1 MKKII
6 LIAFAMI
13 ITLYELYS
21 QSYSIEGIV
30 IDKETDK
37 PLKSAS
43 VSVHRKRDSLI
54 IKGDVTDK
62 DGKFKIE
69 NIEQKNVYLKINF
82 VGYRPYYKD
91 LKFESE
97 TKINLGKLYL
107 ESEVVQMKSVQVVG
121 DMVRAEIKQD
131 TTEFNAKA
139 IKTQPNAEAEELIKK
154 IPGVQVDR
162 QTGSIKAQ
170 GEEVKEVLVNGRQY
184 FGDDPMMAMRNLP
197 ADVIER
203 VQIFDKMSDQAQFS
217 GFDDGSRYKAMNL
230 VTKGGVLVFGK
241 LYGGY
246 GYEDKY
252 TAGGNVNLM
261 TPTSRLSIIGMSNNI
276 NQLNFNFQ
284 DILGIFGSGGG
295 SSGRGPGL
303 SNQVR
308 QRIFSTGSQF
318 LRPPAGGGPFGS
330 LADFFVGNLNGLTT
344 THALGANYTDIF
356 AEKLQLNLSYFLN
369 YTDNENDE
377 DLWRRYFLVTDTNYL
392 YNQTTMNNTKNLN
405 HRINGRIEWN
415 LDSNS
420 RLIIRPNGSFQSA
433 DSRYLLQGQSLNL
446 NQQINNQ
453 DSRTNSDYGGYN
465 FSNETTFLHR
475 FDKNGRTLSLSIR
488 NQFNKNDGNYY
499 LDSYY
504 NELIQQLSDTLNQYN
519 KSLRNGFTHRGEFTY
534 TEPLDTNMQLSLTY
548 EPSIS
553 NDLEDKALYRLNVA
567 DNDYNIIDS
576 SLSNYSL
583 AETFS
588 QRFGVGYR
596 LTSTFVDFNINL
608 NYQITNFTNEKQKI
622 FPYTIEK
629 NYYNWIPR
637 TFFNFKLSD
646 KSSIRAHFSIWT
658 QTPSVTQLSPVVNNS
673 NPLQITTGNP
683 NLNQSVTYN
692 FFTRYFGIF
701 NNNRSNFFIMF
712 NFSKT
717 VDYISNIT
725 FFAKNDTIINNYFV
739 IKGTQVSIPQ
749 NFGSSYTARSFT
761 TLSVPVDLIKSTLNL
776 NGGFSYTEAPGKIN
790 DIENLSKTY
799 TYNLGFDL
807 NSNISPDIDFSVGSS
822 LLYNLMRN
830 KVRNTF
836 NGEYYN
842 LISYARINWTFWKS
856 FFVSFDLNHRYSTG
870 YSAGYNQDLFITNV
884 TLGNRAVYKNNFDVR
899 LQVFDLLDQT
909 KSISR
914 NITDAYFEDINSLVL
929 RRYGMLSVTYYLR
942 PFN

>member
-1 MKKII
+1 MKKIL
-6 LIAFAMI
+6 LIAFA
-13 ITLYELYS
+13 ITIVYTNLFS
-21 QSYSIEGIV
+21 QNYSIEGIV
-30 IDKETDK
+30 IDKQNDK

-43 VSVHRKRDSLI
+43 VSVHRKRDSLLL
-54 IKGDVTDK
+54 KGEVTDK

-69 NIEQKNVYLKINF
+69 GIEHKNIYLKINF
-82 VGYRPYYKD
+82 VGYKPFYKD
-91 LKFESE
+91 IKFETE
-97 TKINLGKLYL
+97 ERINLGKLVL
-107 ESEVVQMKSVQVVG
+107 EPDVVQMKSVQVVG

-131 TTEFNAKA
+131 TTEFNTKA

-162 QTGSIKAQ
+162 QTGSVKAQ
-170 GEEVKEVLVNGRQY
+170 GEDVKEVLVNGRQY

-197 ADVIER
+197 ADVIDR
-203 VQIFDKMSDQAQFS
+203 VQIFDKMSEQAQFS

-230 VTKGGVLVFGK
+230 ITKSGMLVFGK

-246 GYEDKY
+246 GYQDKY
-252 TAGGNVNLM
+252 TAGGNVNWM
-261 TPTSRLSIIGMSNNI
+261 TSTSRLSIIGMSNNV

-284 DILGIFGSGGG
+284 DILGIFGSGG
-295 SSGRGPGL
+295 SSSRSHGP

-308 QRIFSTGSQF
+308 QRIFSSGSQF
-318 LRPPAGGGPFGS
+318 FRPPAGGGPFGS

-344 THALGANYTDIF
+344 THAIGANYTDIF
-356 AEKLQLNLSYFLN
+356 AEKLQVNLSYFLN

-377 DLWRRYFLVTDTNYL
+377 DLWRRYFLETDTNYL
-392 YNQTTMNNTKNLN
+392 YNQTTLNNTKNLN

-420 RLIIRPNGSFQSA
+420 RLIIRPNGSIQSA
-433 DSRYLLQGQSLNL
+433 DSRYSLLGQSITNVDQLLNS
-446 NQQINNQ
+446 Q

-475 FDKNGRTLSLSIR
+475 FDKKGRTLSLSIR
-488 NQFNKNDGNYY
+488 NQFNKNDGDYF

-504 NELIQQLSDTLNQYN
+504 NELLQQFSDTLNQYN
-519 KSLRNGFTHRGEFTY
+519 KSLRNGATHRGEFTY
-534 TEPLDTNMQLSLTY
+534 TEPIDTNMQISLSY

-553 NDLEDKALYRLNVA
+553 NDKEDRSLFQFNPIDKE
-567 DNDYNIIDS
+567 YNIIDS

-583 AETFS
+583 AQTIS
-588 QRFGVGYR
+588 QRVGLGYR

-629 NYYNWIPR
+629 NYYNWLPR
-637 TFFNFKLSD
+637 AFFNFKISD
-646 KSSIRAHFSIWT
+646 KSSIRAHFSVSS

-673 NPLQITTGNP
+673 NPLQITAGNP
-683 NLNQSVTYN
+683 NLNQSITYN

-712 NFSKT
+712 NLSKT
-717 VDYISNIT
+717 EDYISNIT
-725 FFAKNDTIINNYFV
+725 FFASKDTIINNYNV

-749 NFGSSYTARSFT
+749 NFGSSYSARSFT

-776 NGGFSYTEAPGKIN
+776 NGGFSYTEAPGQIN
-790 DIENLSKTY
+790 GVDNLSKTY
-799 TYNLGFDL
+799 TYNIGFDL
-807 NSNISPDIDFSVGSS
+807 NSNISPEIDFSVGTST
-822 LLYNLMRN
+822 LYNVMRN
-830 KVRNTF
+830 NVRNTF

-842 LISYARINWTFWKS
+842 IISYARINWTFWKS
-856 FFVSFDLNHRYSTG
+856 FFVSLDLNHRYSTG
-870 YSAGYNQDLFITNV
+870 YSTGYNQDLFITNL
-884 TLGNRAVYKNNFDVR
+884 TIGNRTIYNNNFDVR
-899 LQVFDLLDQT
+899 LQVFDLFDQT

-942 PFN
+942 PF

>member
-1 MKKII
+1 MKKLILTAFAII
-6 LIAFAMI
+6 LAFAD
-13 ITLYELYS
+13 LFS
-21 QSYSIEGIV
+21 QNYSIEGIV
-30 IDKETDK
+30 IDKQTDK

-43 VSVHRKRDSLI
+43 VSVHRKRDSLLL
-54 IKGDVTDK
+54 KGDVTDK
-62 DGKFKIE
+62 DGKFKIDKIE
-69 NIEQKNVYLKINF
+69 HKNIYIKINF
-82 VGYRPYYKD
+82 VGYKPFYKD
-91 LKFESE
+91 VKFENE
-97 TKINLGKLYL
+97 EKINLGKIYL
-107 ESEVVQMKSVQVVG
+107 ESDVVQMKSIQVIG
-121 DMVRAEIKQD
+121 DMVRAEIKND
-131 TTEFNAKA
+131 TTEFNTKA
-139 IKTQPNAEAEELIKK
+139 IKTQPNADAEELVKK

-230 VTKGGVLVFGK
+230 ITKGGVLVFGK

-252 TAGGNVNLM
+252 TGGGNVNWM
-261 TPTSRLSIIGMSNNI
+261 TSTSRLSIIGMSNNI

-295 SSGRGPGL
+295 GSRSHGP

-318 LRPPAGGGPFGS
+318 LRPPSGGGPFGS

-344 THALGANYTDIF
+344 THALGANYTDVF
-356 AEKLQLNLSYFLN
+356 AEKLQLNISYFLN
-369 YTDNENDE
+369 FTDNENDE
-377 DLWRRYFLVTDTNYL
+377 DLWRRYFLRTDTNFL
-392 YNQTTMNNTKNLN
+392 YNQITLNNTKNLN

-433 DSRYLLQGQSLNL
+433 DSRYSLQGQNITNF
-446 NQQINNQ
+446 NQQLNNQ
-453 DSRTNSDYGGYN
+453 NSRTNSDYGGYN

-475 FDKNGRTLSLSIR
+475 FDKRGRTLSLSIR

-504 NELIQQLSDTLNQYN
+504 NELVQQFSDTLNQYN
-519 KSLRNGFTHRGEFTY
+519 KSLRNGYTHRGEFTY
-534 TEPLDTNMQLSLTY
+534 TEPLDTNMQISLTY

-553 NDLEDKALYRLNVA
+553 NDKEDKALYKFNQM
-567 DNDYNIIDS
+567 DKDYNIIDS

-583 AETFS
+583 TQTIA
-588 QRFGVGYR
+588 QRVGFGYR

-629 NYYNWIPR
+629 NYYNWLPR
-637 TFFNFKLSD
+637 AFFNFKLSD
-646 KSSIRAHFSIWT
+646 KSSIRAHFSVWT

-683 NLNQSVTYN
+683 NLNQSLTYN

-701 NNNRSNFFIMF
+701 NNNRSNFFLML
-712 NFSKT
+712 NVSKT
-717 VDYISNIT
+717 ENYISNVT
-725 FFAKNDTIINNYFV
+725 FFVPKDTVINNYNV

-749 NFGSSYTARSFT
+749 NFGSSYSARSFT

-776 NGGFSYTEAPGKIN
+776 NGGFSYTEAPGQIN
-790 DIENLSKTY
+790 GVDNLSKTY
-799 TYNLGFDL
+799 TYKIGFDL
-807 NSNISPDIDFSVGSS
+807 NSNISPEIDFSVGTST
-822 LLYNLMRN
+822 LYNVMRN
-830 KVRNTF
+830 NVRNTF

-842 LISYARINWTFWKS
+842 IISYARINWTFWKS

-870 YSAGYNQDLFITNV
+870 YTAGYNQDLFITNL
-884 TLGNRAVYKNNFDVR
+884 TFGNRAIYNNNFDVR
-899 LQVFDLLDQT
+899 LQVFDLFDQT

-929 RRYGMLSVTYYLR
+929 RRYAMFAITYYIR
-942 PFN
+942 PF